1 MFYCFLK
8 ENYISTVVLQAIYCN
23 IFGCS
28 KGLQE
33 SLTNIREQEA
43 IKAKSIQNSEYNIFG
58 VSDYFQKHV
67 GDKLSKSLEK
77 EIEFID
83 DYQNLNLT
91 VKGDDS
97 KLKLGIRLLSPFDTI
112 TQDEEVNCVENKSSF
127 VQNKRS
133 KTVVSKD
140 EAKLCKE
147 RIKEAVVSHERILS
161 KTDTKAW
168 FVRRKEA
175 DFKYKKLSNGTLVE
189 Q

>member
-1 MFYCFLK
+1 MHNIK
-8 ENYISTVVLQAIYCN
+8 KSN
-23 IFGCS
+23 IF
-28 KGLQE
+28 LYP
-33 SLTNIREQEA
+33 R
-43 IKAKSIQNSEYNIFG
+43 
-58 VSDYFQKHV
+58 
-67 GDKLSKSLEK
+67 

-83 DYQNLNLT
+83 DHQNLNLT

-97 KLKLGIRLLSPFDTI
+97 KLKLGIRLLRPFDAI

-133 KTVVSKD
+133 KTVISKD
-140 EAKLCKE
+140 EAELCKA

-161 KTDTKAW
+161 KTDTKDW
-168 FVRRKEA
+168 FIKRKEA